1 SEDTCR
7 ALSEQYHQLEQ
18 AMGQVAEAWLECQK
32 RIDDYVDEE
41 VAMRTKQRFLKEDW
55 EVFKQRH
62 FIDQLN
68 GGKAVSGENNFTDT
82 MRHLL
87 SSQLNISDCPNC
99 NYRHRCTCD
108 DCSLSH
114 ILMCGIMDSPVTE
127 DIHNNHLPLQ
137 IDSAPDCLSESH
149 LSSMSSGSSG
159 SSSGSPFTVQQ
170 RERLKPILN
179 ENSSG
184 PSFNTE
190 NEDIEPVSEKPENLC
205 SCNHCDIAD
214 IDSASGIHRQLNDC
228 VKSTTLKLK
237 SPHDSSTSSTSSE
250 GEAEKPSAKTSSHLP
265 RIQKGDL
272 MIGSKGTRKDGSKR
286 NSPVPSYPTQ
296 QTNQVSTCCE
306 CHICKQET
314 IGLSSSDTEQKCLPA
329 GHQFKIPE
337 KTVHPGLHLYPHIH
351 GQMPLP
357 TVPHLSPTLHT
368 SFYTAPPLAQNK
380 ALLQNH
386 TNNQPML
393 NTSFQDHI
401 YSNGF
406 GSTTDWKSS
415 EFLSIWESEVMNEKN
430 WYASN
435 FLQDELPGEGNVMVA
450 SSAAEPNPNILPVT
464 TGNEGMA
471 VTDSKKKENML
482 KKKCLY
488 HFQDAFMHNNK
499 VVMATSSFKVSS
511 KRSSSLGDVF
521 HSISSEDHRCSAS
534 ATPQNS
540 STTLAPLSSLS
551 PGVLSPTS
559 APHLPGSGIPSFS
572 RTSTT
577 APSFVDANLGLY
589 PTTVASPST
598 KDSLVSTAS
607 SVCSDPDCEG
617 QHCEHSDL
625 YDHPQYDGEE
635 SQDEDSCS
643 EHSSSTSTSTNQ
655 KEGKYC
661 DCCYC
666 EFFGHG
672 GPPAA
677 PTSRNYAEMRE
688 KLRLRLT
695 KRKEGQPRK
704 PELIS
709 DRDDVVDHRKVE
721 DLLQF
726 INSPETKPVSSTR
739 IAKRARHKQ
748 KKLEENGSILW
759 QTPSARERKGKKSQ
773 VGTESGTQQQRQQ
786 IEHQGDE
793 AQQLQTIKKK
803 KKRAN
808 TSCEKVKIVTQN
820 CEAMRKPSS
829 GASESLQSELLGKRE
844 IPSDSLSKHT
854 DDVEQGPASENF
866 CEPCDPTKDRDS
878 QLLFKTEMTVK
889 SHEPLSL
896 LLNIMHNHTEDNS
909 KEQITQISK
918 LFAQQLK
925 KPCKGTD
932 SQPRIKNKMKSKLK
946 VTDLQ
951 SHAAS
956 QKEEKKV
963 SAKKSKQMNPVT
975 KSSFVRTSFFPSE
988 QLHNK
993 QLLQDSSQPKVKSKK
1008 NKKKSDKGSSSIGKA
1023 QYVYYPV
1030 SFSVPIVF
1038 QIKND
1043 VFLPKDVDLDSV
1055 EMDETE
1061 REVEYFKRFCLDSAR
1076 QTRQRLSVN
1085 WSNFTLKKA
1094 TFAAH

>member
-1 SEDTCR
+1 
-7 ALSEQYHQLEQ
+7 
-18 AMGQVAEAWLECQK
+18 MGQVAEAWLECQK

-435 FLQDELPGEGNVMVA
+435 FLQDELPG
-450 SSAAEPNPNILPVT
+450 
-464 TGNEGMA
+464 
-471 VTDSKKKENML
+471 
-482 KKKCLY
+482 
-488 HFQDAFMHNNK
+488 
-499 VVMATSSFKVSS
+499 
-511 KRSSSLGDVF
+511 DVF

-748 KKLEENGSILW
+748 KKLKE
-759 QTPSARERKGKKSQ
+759 KSQ

-1008 NKKKSDKGSSSIGKA
+1008 NKKKSDKGSSSID
-1023 QYVYYPV
+1023 
-1030 SFSVPIVF
+1030 
-1038 QIKND
+1038 D

>member
-1 SEDTCR
+1 
-7 ALSEQYHQLEQ
+7 
-18 AMGQVAEAWLECQK
+18 MGQVAEAWLECQK

-62 FIDQLN
+62 FLEQLN
-68 GGKAVSGENNFTDT
+68 GKKAVSGENNFTDT
-82 MRHLL
+82 MRHML

-99 NYRHRCTCD
+99 NYRRRCTCD

-114 ILMCGIMDSPVTE
+114 ILMCGIMDSPVTD
-127 DIHNNHLPLQ
+127 DIHNNHHLPLQ
-137 IDSAPDCLSESH
+137 IDSTPDCLSEIH

-159 SSSGSPFTVQQ
+159 SSSSSPFTVQHT
-170 RERLKPILN
+170 ERPKIILN
-179 ENSSG
+179 DNSSE

-190 NEDIEPVSEKPENLC
+190 NEDVQSVSEKLETLY
-205 SCNHCDIAD
+205 SLNHCDNAD
-214 IDSASGIHRQLNDC
+214 IENASGIHRQLNDC
-228 VKSTTLKLK
+228 VKNTALKLK
-237 SPHDSSTSSTSSE
+237 GSSTSSSSLE
-250 GEAEKPSAKTSSHLP
+250 GDADKPIDKRSSHLS
-265 RIQKGDL
+265 RIQETDL
-272 MIGSKGTRKDGSKR
+272 MNGSNVIRKDESKR
-286 NSPVPSYPTQ
+286 DNLVPSYPTQ
-296 QTNQVSTCCE
+296 KADQVPACCE

-314 IGLSSSDTEQKCLPA
+314 PGPSSSVTEQRCLPV

-337 KTVHPGLHLYPHIH
+337 KPTHPGLHLYPHIH
-351 GQMPLP
+351 GQIPLP

-368 SFYTAPPLAQNK
+368 SFYTAPPLEQNK
-380 ALLQNH
+380 ALVQNH
-386 TNNQPML
+386 TDHQQIL

-401 YSNGF
+401 YSSGF

-435 FLQDELPGEGNVMVA
+435 FLQDELTGNDIA
-450 SSAAEPNPNILPVT
+450 SPATEPNPNALPVT
-464 TGNEGMA
+464 AENEGMI
-471 VTDSKKKENML
+471 VTDSKKKENIL

-499 VVMATSSFKVSS
+499 VVMATSSATSSVSCTATTVQSSNNQFKVSS

-534 ATPQNS
+534 AAAQNS
-540 STTLAPLSSLS
+540 PTALAPLSSLS
-551 PGVLSPTS
+551 PVVLSPSS
-559 APHLPGSGIPSFS
+559 APHLPGPNIPSFS
-572 RTSTT
+572 RAITT
-577 APSFVDANLGLY
+577 APSFVDTNLGLY
-589 PTTVASPST
+589 STTVASPST
-598 KDSLVSTAS
+598 KDSLVSAAS

-617 QHCEHSDL
+617 QHCEHSDI
-625 YDHPQYDGEE
+625 YDHPHYDGEE
-635 SQDEDSCS
+635 SQDDDSCS

-695 KRKEGQPRK
+695 KRKEVQPRK
-704 PELIS
+704 PELIL
-709 DRDDVVDHRKVE
+709 DRESVVDHRKVE

-739 IAKRARHKQ
+739 TAKRARHKQ
-748 KKLEENGSILW
+748 KKLKE
-759 QTPSARERKGKKSQ
+759 KSQ
-773 VGTESGTQQQRQQ
+773 VGTESEMQQQQQLEQQQQGDGTQQ
-786 IEHQGDE
+786 
-793 AQQLQTIKKK
+793 LQAIKKK
-803 KKRAN
+803 KKK
-808 TSCEKVKIVTQN
+808 TSTNCAKVKVVTQN
-820 CEAMRKPSS
+820 CGVMTEPSS
-829 GASESLQSELLGKRE
+829 GSLGSVQSELLEKRE
-844 IPSDSLSKHT
+844 MSSDSLSKQA
-854 DDVEQGPASENF
+854 DEVEQVPVSENF
-866 CEPCDPTKDRDS
+866 CEPCNPVKDRDS

-896 LLNIMHNHTEDNS
+896 LLNIMHNHTEDKS

-925 KPCKGTD
+925 KPSKGTD

-946 VTDLQ
+946 VTELQ
-951 SHAAS
+951 SLAVS

-963 SAKKSKQMNPVT
+963 STNKSKQMNPVA
-975 KSSFVRTSFFPSE
+975 KSSFVRSSLFPSE

-993 QLLQDSSQPKVKSKK
+993 LLLQDAPQPKSKNKK
-1008 NKKKSDKGSSSIGKA
+1008 NKKKSDKGSSSID
-1023 QYVYYPV
+1023 
-1030 SFSVPIVF
+1030 
-1038 QIKND
+1038 D
-1043 VFLPKDVDLDSV
+1043 VFLPKDVDLDNV

-1076 QTRQRLSVN
+1076 QTRQRLSIN
-1085 WSNFTLKKA
+1085 WSNFSLKKA

>member
-1 SEDTCR
+1 
-7 ALSEQYHQLEQ
+7 
-18 AMGQVAEAWLECQK
+18 MGQVAEAWLECQK

-62 FIDQLN
+62 FLDQLN

-137 IDSAPDCLSESH
+137 IDSAPDCLAESH
-149 LSSMSSGSSG
+149 LSSMSTGSSG

-170 RERLKPILN
+170 REKLKPILN

-190 NEDIEPVSEKPENLC
+190 NEDIEPASEKHENLY
-205 SCNHCDIAD
+205 SCNHCDIAN
-214 IDSASGIHRQLNDC
+214 IDSASGIHRQLNESI
-228 VKSTTLKLK
+228 KSTTLKLK
-237 SPHDSSTSSTSSE
+237 SPQGSSTSSTSSE
-250 GEAEKPSAKTSSHLP
+250 GEGEKPNAKNSSHLP

-272 MIGSKGTRKDGSKR
+272 MVGSKVIRKDGSKR

-296 QTNQVSTCCE
+296 QANQVPTCCE

-337 KTVHPGLHLYPHIH
+337 KSVHPGLHLYPHIH
-351 GQMPLP
+351 GQIPLP

-368 SFYTAPPLAQNK
+368 SFYTSQPLAQNK

-386 TNNQPML
+386 TNNQPIL
-393 NTSFQDHI
+393 NTSFQDHM

-435 FLQDELPGEGNVMVA
+435 FLQDELPGNDMVA

-471 VTDSKKKENML
+471 VTDSKKKENTL

-499 VVMATSSFKVSS
+499 VVMATSSATSSVSCTATTVQSSNNQFKVSS

-534 ATPQNS
+534 AAPQNS
-540 STTLAPLSSLS
+540 PTTLAQLSSLS

-559 APHLPGSGIPSFS
+559 APHLPGSGIPAFS
-572 RTSTT
+572 RTITT
-577 APSFVDANLGLY
+577 PPSFVDTNLGLY
-589 PTTVASPST
+589 PTTMASPST
-598 KDSLVSTAS
+598 KESLVSTAS

-709 DRDDVVDHRKVE
+709 DRDGVVDHRKVE

-739 IAKRARHKQ
+739 TAKRARHKQ
-748 KKLEENGSILW
+748 KKLKE
-759 QTPSARERKGKKSQ
+759 KSQ
-773 VGTESGTQQQRQQ
+773 IGTESGTREQRQQ

-793 AQQLQTIKKK
+793 AHQLQAIKKK

-808 TSCEKVKIVTQN
+808 TSCEKVKIVPQN
-820 CEAMRKPSS
+820 CEVMRKPSL
-829 GASESLQSELLGKRE
+829 GAPESLQSELLGKRDT
-844 IPSDSLSKHT
+844 SADSLSKHA
-854 DDVEQGPASENF
+854 DDFEQGPISENF
-866 CEPCDPTKDRDS
+866 CEPCNPAKDRDS

-925 KPCKGTD
+925 KPCKGAD

-951 SHAAS
+951 SLAVS

-963 SAKKSKQMNPVT
+963 STKKSKQMNPVA
-975 KSSFVRTSFFPSE
+975 KSSFVRSSFFPSE

-993 QLLQDSSQPKVKSKK
+993 QLLQDSPQPKAKSKK
-1008 NKKKSDKGSSSIGKA
+1008 NKKKSDKGSSSID
-1023 QYVYYPV
+1023 
-1030 SFSVPIVF
+1030 
-1038 QIKND
+1038 D

>member
-1 SEDTCR
+1 
-7 ALSEQYHQLEQ
+7 
-18 AMGQVAEAWLECQK
+18 MGQVAEAWLECQK

-62 FIDQLN
+62 FLDQLN

-137 IDSAPDCLSESH
+137 IDSAPDCLAESH
-149 LSSMSSGSSG
+149 LSSMSTGSSG

-170 RERLKPILN
+170 REKLKPILN

-190 NEDIEPVSEKPENLC
+190 NEDIEPASEKHENLY
-205 SCNHCDIAD
+205 SCNHCDIAN
-214 IDSASGIHRQLNDC
+214 IDSASGIHRQLNESI
-228 VKSTTLKLK
+228 KSTTLKLK
-237 SPHDSSTSSTSSE
+237 SPQGSSTSSTSSE
-250 GEAEKPSAKTSSHLP
+250 GEGEKPNAKNSSHLP

-272 MIGSKGTRKDGSKR
+272 MVGSKVIRKDGSKR

-296 QTNQVSTCCE
+296 QANQVPTCCE

-337 KTVHPGLHLYPHIH
+337 KSVHPGLHLYPHIH
-351 GQMPLP
+351 GQIPLP

-368 SFYTAPPLAQNK
+368 SFYTSQPLAQNK

-386 TNNQPML
+386 TNNQPIL
-393 NTSFQDHI
+393 NTSFQDHM

-435 FLQDELPGEGNVMVA
+435 FLQDELPG
-450 SSAAEPNPNILPVT
+450 
-464 TGNEGMA
+464 
-471 VTDSKKKENML
+471 
-482 KKKCLY
+482 
-488 HFQDAFMHNNK
+488 
-499 VVMATSSFKVSS
+499 
-511 KRSSSLGDVF
+511 DVF

-534 ATPQNS
+534 AAPQNS
-540 STTLAPLSSLS
+540 PTTLAQLSSLS

-559 APHLPGSGIPSFS
+559 APHLPGSGIPAFS
-572 RTSTT
+572 RTITT
-577 APSFVDANLGLY
+577 PPSFVDTNLGLY
-589 PTTVASPST
+589 PTTMASPST
-598 KDSLVSTAS
+598 KESLVSTAS

-709 DRDDVVDHRKVE
+709 DRDGVVDHRKVE

-739 IAKRARHKQ
+739 TAKRARHKQ
-748 KKLEENGSILW
+748 KKLKE
-759 QTPSARERKGKKSQ
+759 KSQ
-773 VGTESGTQQQRQQ
+773 IGTESGTREQRQQ

-793 AQQLQTIKKK
+793 AHQLQAIKKK

-808 TSCEKVKIVTQN
+808 TSCEKVKIVPQN
-820 CEAMRKPSS
+820 CEVMRKPSL
-829 GASESLQSELLGKRE
+829 GAPESLQSELLGKRDT
-844 IPSDSLSKHT
+844 SADSLSKHA
-854 DDVEQGPASENF
+854 DDFEQGPISENF
-866 CEPCDPTKDRDS
+866 CEPCNPAKDRDS

-925 KPCKGTD
+925 KPCKGAD

-951 SHAAS
+951 SLAVS

-963 SAKKSKQMNPVT
+963 STKKSKQMNPVA
-975 KSSFVRTSFFPSE
+975 KSSFVRSSFFPSE

-993 QLLQDSSQPKVKSKK
+993 QLLQDSPQPKAKSKK
-1008 NKKKSDKGSSSIGKA
+1008 NKKKSDKGSSSID
-1023 QYVYYPV
+1023 
-1030 SFSVPIVF
+1030 
-1038 QIKND
+1038 D